1 MARAAAYIPESARSG
16 ASSAAATAGAGLAS
30 AGGYLRE
37 GVNNVV
43 TPERA
48 DQVKSGVAKVGVGA
62 AKLMGKGAW
71 QLGKLASRST

>member
-1 MARAAAYIPESARSG
+1 MARAAAYIPESARTG

-37 GVNNVV
+37 GVNNVL

-48 DQVKSGVAKVGVGA
+48 DQASQLSGRRWE
-62 AKLMGKGAW
+62 LI
-71 QLGKLASRST
+71 SRSNLVWQRSAWGPPSW